1 MTKQPVHQQNCEV
14 QINLCLFKKEEIN
27 RRYHVLYY
35 NDKFTVSIFCHNSH
49 KFCTFFVYLN
59 GEDLVSC

>member
-27 RRYHVLYY
+27 RRYHVLYCNY
-35 NDKFTVSIFCHNSH
+35 KFTVYSVITVISFVH
-49 KFCTFFVYLN
+49 FFLF
-59 GEDLVSC
+59 

>member
-27 RRYHVLYY
+27 RRYHVLYCNY
-35 NDKFTVSIFCHNSH
+35 KFTVYSVITVISFVH
-49 KFCTFFVYLN
+49 FFVYLN